1 MKRRLIEYQLSPG
14 NQNLVRRRLYLC
26 TPTLWR
32 SLRLRCTVVGGL
44 TYVLSIFDAAGKRI
58 QYLRKVKRHDAGG
71 VGNQTEYQ

>member
-14 NQNLVRRRLYLC
+14 NQNLVRRLHPC

-44 TYVLSIFDAAGKRI
+44 AYVL
-58 QYLRKVKRHDAGG
+58 
-71 VGNQTEYQ
+71 

>member
-14 NQNLVRRRLYLC
+14 NQNLVRRRLHPC

-44 TYVLSIFDAAGKRI
+44 AYVL
-58 QYLRKVKRHDAGG
+58 
-71 VGNQTEYQ
+71 